1 MRTRAFWLAV
11 VERAGKTAAQTAVAL
26 LAADGVDLL
35 SLDWRAA
42 GVTVAGAALLSVLT
56 SVASGALPIG
66 PPGSPSL
73 VDDQPGRHALREY

>member
-1 MRTRAFWLAV
+1 VLTRAFWLAV

-35 SLDWRAA
+35 ALDWRAA
-42 GVTVAGAALLSVLT
+42 GVTVGGAAVLSVLT
-56 SVASGALPIG
+56 SVASLTVG

-73 VDDQPGRHALREY
+73 VDTEPGRHALREY